1 MAAHL
6 LGNQLKLGSNRL
18 MPKLA
23 AVVVLAALLAL
34 CIRLFVLDQQ
44 HYLVPDRAV
53 AAGESLNQVSWNSV
67 SANLGNLH
75 VRYLLAS
82 KRPAGFASQ
91 TLEAGQLVPNSS
103 ISPLK
108 PGQIARVVVSTK
120 TQLGQ
125 GIRTGAKVAIWSAE
139 KLQNN
144 QFDAPR
150 KIVANAVV
158 ARVIKQQGMF
168 SAASQQVELMIPP
181 IQTPIVLSAMA
192 TDSTIFLVAV
202 Q

>member
-1 MAAHL
+1 MTAKL
-6 LGNQLKLGSNRL
+6 LGNQLKLGSNRF

-23 AVVVLAALLAL
+23 AAVVMAAVLAL
-34 CIRLFVLDQQ
+34 CIKFMVMDQQ
-44 HYLVPDRAV
+44 HYLVPDRSV

-67 SANLGNLH
+67 NANLGNLSGQ
-75 VRYLLAS
+75 YLLAG

-91 TLEAGQLVPNSS
+91 TLESGQLVPKSS
-103 ISPLK
+103 ISLLS
-108 PGQIARVVVSTK
+108 PGQVARVVVTTK

-150 KIVANAVV
+150 RIVANAVV
-158 ARVIKQQGMF
+158 ARVIKPQGMF